1 MNPEEQNKSE
11 EFEDL
16 SEIKNLFEQILDSQ
30 VIVKDT
36 LNAKEKELFTLFV
49 TKMEETYSTENKIF
63 EAGLIDLAKVTDPLW
78 LVIENTF
85 KIMYSPEVTELIFWY
100 IFDRINDKGK
110 IIPYIDAK
118 GKEYKFNTIDD
129 LWNYA
134 QHISPLE

>member
-16 SEIKNLFEQILDSQ
+16 NEIKNLFEQILDSK

-49 TKMEETYSTENKIF
+49 TKMEETYNTENKIF

-78 LVIENTF
+78 LVIENAF

-110 IIPYIDAK
+110 LIAYIDAK
-118 GKEYKFNTIDD
+118 GKEYKFNNIDD
-129 LWNYA
+129 LWNYV
-134 QHISPLE
+134 QHISPSE